1 MDNFEIDLQIYVK
14 HVLVTGYISS
24 LTSVEKHMY
33 RKLLATMILIF
44 SFIIIMK
51 RYFYSSII
59 HDYQFSIS
67 LAKRRLEL
75 SPLVEFSTKYIAISL
90 MIPFTRISFSNF
102 QIFFIFH
109 GI

>member
-1 MDNFEIDLQIYVK
+1 
-14 HVLVTGYISS
+14 
-24 LTSVEKHMY
+24 
-33 RKLLATMILIF
+33 
-44 SFIIIMK
+44 MK
-51 RYFYSSII
+51 GDFYTSII
-59 HDYQFSIS
+59 HGYQFSIS

-90 MIPFTRISFSNF
+90 MIIVLGPFTRISFSNF